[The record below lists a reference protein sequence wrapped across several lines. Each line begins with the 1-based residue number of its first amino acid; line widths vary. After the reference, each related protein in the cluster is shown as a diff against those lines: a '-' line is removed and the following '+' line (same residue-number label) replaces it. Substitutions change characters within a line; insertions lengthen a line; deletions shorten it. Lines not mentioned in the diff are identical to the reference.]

1 MIKTSVV
8 KRPGTSELVLK
19 KNENIMVPDLLKY
32 RGPGQPSFWCEGLY
46 DIRDAENAD
55 ESRNLV

>member
-1 MIKTSVV
+1 
-8 KRPGTSELVLK
+8 
-19 KNENIMVPDLLKY
+19 MVPDLLKY